1 MSGRIPTFSQGLKPL
16 LHRGVMFVGDHVT
29 LRVLDQFRGP
39 TGVLEEVSNGPSV
52 LDWNTDVT
60 LSMHPKEVL
69 LLKFLQPKTEFHWAN
84 EPCTQS
90 DDANDAVRQRKMQH
104 LLRHRS
110 SHAEASNHQRPCR
123 SVARDLLLQLRQ

>member
-16 LHRGVMFVGDHVT
+16 FHRGVMFGRDHVT

-69 LLKFLQPKTEFHWAN
+69 LFKFLQPKTEFHWAN
-84 EPCTQS
+84 EPCAQS

-104 LLRHRS
+104 LLRHGAT
-110 SHAEASNHQRPCR
+110 HAESTDDQRTCWR
-123 SVARDLLLQLRQ
+123 MARNFLFQLGQ